1 MIYQV
6 LATCLSRY
14 VLLLHQGL
22 HFGEV
27 TRMSGHVSSQD
38 DANKSLSECFEVIS
52 REVLK
57 EVVFLTVENSKSL
70 SSVKI
75 LLN

>member
-6 LATCLSRY
+6 LATCLSRDI
-14 VLLLHQGL
+14 LLLHQGL
-22 HFGEV
+22 HFSEV
-27 TRMSGHVSSQD
+27 TRVSSHVGRQNN
-38 DANKSLSECFEVIS
+38 ANKALSKCFEVIS

-57 EVVFLTVENSKSL
+57 EVVFLTVENCESL
-70 SSVKI
+70 CSMEI